1 MSIPLSTLPRP
12 TSLILQKRVLEHL
25 ERELA
30 RCRRADDEASRVVAA
45 RREEI
50 NLLRK
55 QAIVL
60 NDDFL
65 RRSNEL
71 DSCKMALAIRLEQA
85 NQIVRA
91 SQYVAEQANEVRAE
105 AAAERGVWL
114 QERDVIVGEVVRIL
128 NLLASDA
135 PARRRDQRRAA
146 QQSAAA
152 DGNGSTVRL
161 NGSRSG
167 ASLGRTRST
176 AKMASTS
183 TGSINLDGTMRS
195 TAALLPAE
203 LRLGAAAGD
212 HGHEGDDRDLGVLG
226 SGALEVDLG
235 IFSAP
240 MTAGDDFEG
249 AGALD
254 PAEEGRVKE
263 RVRKLEALQNGAC
276 RPRVQARVHA

>member
-1 MSIPLSTLPRP
+1 M
-12 TSLILQKRVLEHL
+12 
-25 ERELA
+25 
-30 RCRRADDEASRVVAA
+30 AA

-105 AAAERGVWL
+105 AGAEREVWL
-114 QERDVIVGEVVRIL
+114 KDRDVIVGEVVRIL
-128 NLLASDA
+128 NLLAADA

-146 QQSAAA
+146 QAEGGS
-152 DGNGSTVRL
+152 GSTSRL
-161 NGSRSG
+161 HGSRSA
-167 ASLGRTRST
+167 ASLGRSGSK
-176 AKMASTS
+176 AKLGS
-183 TGSINLDGTMRS
+183 TGTGIGGLDGALRS
-195 TAALLPAE
+195 TAAPLPAE
-203 LRLGAAAGD
+203 LRDHQHQHDGAGGISGNAGD
-212 HGHEGDDRDLGVLG
+212 GQGDRDLGALG

-240 MTAGDDFEG
+240 MAAGDGFEG

-263 RVRKLEALQNGAC
+263 RVRKLEALQTGESAAEPAGFYAVSRRQDGLGASVG
-276 RPRVQARVHA
+276 PVNAVPHALRLQP